1 MNIGRG
7 ICYPKAQG
15 SIPVFTAGRDLPEEN
30 GAGMTG
36 ADRGAQR
43 QGGKAAGAGLLPVIR
58 WTAAALCLLAVACTA
73 IYRNHGYVPRE
84 DELAQIEVGKD
95 TRETVAE
102 KIGRPSAEGLLN
114 DQGWFYVQ
122 SRFKTVG
129 PREPEEI
136 ERQVLAVTFSDRG
149 TVENIARYG
158 LEDGRVIEISRRVTE
173 TNVKGIGFI
182 RQLLSNF
189 GRIRLDQLG
198 GG

>member
-1 MNIGRG
+1 M
-7 ICYPKAQG
+7 
-15 SIPVFTAGRDLPEEN
+15 
-30 GAGMTG
+30 
-36 ADRGAQR
+36 
-43 QGGKAAGAGLLPVIR
+43 
-58 WTAAALCLLAVACTA
+58 
-73 IYRNHGYVPRE
+73 PRE